1 MLVKKVLDKK
11 EFVGSKQTTIQMYND
26 DGGNITTNDIKNI
39 IQRFEGTGGKILVR
53 GLNIERWCS
62 LKGFNDVFDDE
73 KFIDYYSN
81 KVKESEVEK
90 FTTFKQLQISVL
102 VADRK

>member
-1 MLVKKVLDKK
+1 MLVKKVLDQKQ
-11 EFVGSKQTTIQMYND
+11 FVGSKQTTIQMYND
-26 DGGNITTNDIKNI
+26 DGGSITTSDINNI
-39 IQRFEGTGGKILVR
+39 IQRFEGTGRKILVR

-62 LKGFNDVFDDE
+62 LKGFNDEFNAE
-73 KFIDYYSN
+73 TFIDYYSN

-102 VADRK
+102 TANRN